1 MNVLFFIFLYYAAS
15 EILPNFIQN
24 SQDIF
29 RVLALKGIRG
39 IPIAGQ
45 HRTHAYKEVK
55 SRFSDKNYLPATFSF
70 RLYDRMPKSV
80 SIATSRV
87 RNRIYIYVYKW
98 CFSIISIKIYWRYAI
113 VNVSS
118 YAIRTISCWKVD
130 ALPFLLPNQRTQESA
145 KWRTK
150 DVKAQSVLR
159 LAQDILKL
167 HNETQ
172 INRDLTPD
180 EEKRYMVCGWI
191 KTNGSCYMWHN
202 RLLFFAWGFWMR
214 WKRTTTIFAFVSDQA
229 LVVFWNKYV

>member
-70 RLYDRMPKSV
+70 RLYDFMPKSV

-87 RNRIYIYVYKW
+87 RNRIYICVYMVFFNHQHKDILTLRNRK
-98 CFSIISIKIYWRYAI
+98 CII
-113 VNVSS
+113 
-118 YAIRTISCWKVD
+118 IRNSND
-130 ALPFLLPNQRTQESA
+130 FLLKGRCVA
-145 KWRTK
+145 
-150 DVKAQSVLR
+150 
-159 LAQDILKL
+159 
-167 HNETQ
+167 
-172 INRDLTPD
+172 
-180 EEKRYMVCGWI
+180 
-191 KTNGSCYMWHN
+191 
-202 RLLFFAWGFWMR
+202 FFASQSANTGIGQVAHQR
-214 WKRTTTIFAFVSDQA
+214 CKGSKRIASSSGYPEAPQ
-229 LVVFWNKYV
+229 

>member
-1 MNVLFFIFLYYAAS
+1 MQQARSCRTSFKTHKISFECLHWKEFGASQLRDSTELMHTRKWRAGSPTKITFQQLSASDCMIACLKMSQLLTAGYA
-15 EILPNFIQN
+15 I
-24 SQDIF
+24 
-29 RVLALKGIRG
+29 V
-39 IPIAGQ
+39 
-45 HRTHAYKEVK
+45 
-55 SRFSDKNYLPATFSF
+55 
-70 RLYDRMPKSV
+70 
-80 SIATSRV
+80 
-87 RNRIYIYVYKW
+87 YICVYIW
-98 CFSIISIKIYWRYAI
+98 CFSIISINIYWRYAI

-118 YAIRTISCWKVD
+118 YAIRSISCWKVD

-202 RLLFFAWGFWMR
+202 RLLFLAWGFWMR